1 MTNIDEK
8 RKIFEIL
15 KKEENDI
22 KNIGKVLG
30 KGGFGQVREI
40 TMENNKKYAG
50 KLIEKRISKNNKELE
65 EVEYGEILR
74 GRNIINFNKIIK
86 KKIDEKEYNLI
97 IMEKALLRD
106 FEKLNTFFYHENL
119 LKIIY
124 NPFDEVLGDNLL
136 RFYSKQI
143 INALELLDRN
153 YFIHNDIKPN
163 NILITDNL
171 IVKLTDFG
179 LLRKVKD
186 EESEIS
192 GGTRGYLSPE
202 FYINKNEKVD
212 SQTARKQ
219 DYFALGSTLYY
230 LKYGKKMLNYED
242 KIDKIMIADEIVKL
256 LEKKIDD
263 IKSSKMFDQEFIN
276 FLCSLIQFKSED
288 RPNFEEIYRNI
299 WLNNNSEE
307 INNIYSINQGEN
319 EKIIMELQKSD
330 FLIKKENELDL
341 NLENENSKKC
351 EESNKIKKGKI
362 KKNENNKL
370 CRFRFKKKN

>member
-1 MTNIDEK
+1 MI
-8 RKIFEIL
+8 
-15 KKEENDI
+15 
-22 KNIGKVLG
+22 V
-30 KGGFGQVREI
+30 
-40 TMENNKKYAG
+40 NK
-50 KLIEKRISKNNKELE
+50 
-65 EVEYGEILR
+65 
-74 GRNIINFNKIIK
+74 
-86 KKIDEKEYNLI
+86 
-97 IMEKALLRD
+97 
-106 FEKLNTFFYHENL
+106 
-119 LKIIY
+119 
-124 NPFDEVLGDNLL
+124 
-136 RFYSKQI
+136 
-143 INALELLDRN
+143 
-153 YFIHNDIKPN
+153 
-163 NILITDNL
+163 
-171 IVKLTDFG
+171 
-179 LLRKVKD
+179 LRKVKD